1 MLILQLKKLG
11 PFRMMLGYNL
21 CNRDNSKKWGIYY
34 MKMLQAEKKN
44 SGIQT
49 NRNYTASNEHN
60 THRNFILVYHKWIK
74 KLEI

>member
-1 MLILQLKKLG
+1 
-11 PFRMMLGYNL
+11 
-21 CNRDNSKKWGIYY
+21 

-60 THRNFILVYHKWIK
+60 THRNFMLVYHK
-74 KLEI
+74 